1 MCVST
6 ATQVYSS
13 FHRNIGMLGMQI
25 CIERP
30 QMEICFASHLS
41 TTEYV
46 LLVSRNE
53 CMSHALTAIRTKIQ
67 HASNDYE
74 VIGFF

>member
-1 MCVST
+1 
-6 ATQVYSS
+6 
-13 FHRNIGMLGMQI
+13 
-25 CIERP
+25 
-30 QMEICFASHLS
+30 MEICFASHLS